1 MPPSHDTVR
10 VVLFSGGRGS
20 GVLSKQLLK
29 DPHIQLT
36 LAINGYDDGASTG
49 EVRRFLGDSL
59 GPSDFRKNAS
69 RLALELSTCSPSLID
84 MLDARLPD
92 GLSRGEALATVRQ
105 RSSSFPAVADRLD
118 AFINELEST
127 GRSFN
132 FNDCSVGN
140 LVFAGCF
147 LRCNRQFNRAVDD
160 YCALVGLPAGVIEN
174 VTDGSN
180 GYLVALGADGGV
192 LGSEEE
198 IVGALGQNRI
208 QEIYLI
214 DRALSE
220 ADREQLKQRDGRA
233 AAAFFA
239 RH

>member
-1 MPPSHDTVR
+1 MTSSLDTVR

-69 RLALELSTCSPSLID
+69 RLALELGTCPPALVE

-92 GLSRGEALATVRQ
+92 GLTRAQALGTIRQ
-105 RSSSFPAVADRLD
+105 RSADTPAVADRIE
-118 AFINELEST
+118 AFIRELEST
-127 GRSFN
+127 GRPFN
-132 FNDCSVGN
+132 FDDCSLGN
-140 LVFAGCF
+140 LVFAGSF
-147 LRCNRQFNRAVDD
+147 LVCGRHFNRAVDD
-160 YCALVGLPAGVIEN
+160 YCSLVGLPAGLIED
-174 VTDGSN
+174 VTDGTN
-180 GYLVALGADGGV
+180 AYLVAVGEDGSV

-198 IVGALGQNRI
+198 IVGA
-208 QEIYLI
+208 
-214 DRALSE
+214 
-220 ADREQLKQRDGRA
+220 
-233 AAAFFA
+233 
-239 RH
+239 